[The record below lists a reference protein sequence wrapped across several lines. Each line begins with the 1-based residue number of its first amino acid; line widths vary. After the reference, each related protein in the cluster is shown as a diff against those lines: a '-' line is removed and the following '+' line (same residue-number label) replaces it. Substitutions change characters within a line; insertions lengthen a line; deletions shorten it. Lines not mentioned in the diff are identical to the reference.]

1 MHPDLGLDTILDGL
15 SSIDNGSYLGALKKI
30 LDSKKGTNVLDFSDL
45 FNEIDFDIDIDDE
58 EESIPKPAKKVLSP
72 KEKVMNLIKE
82 LKNDKEK
89 IMSLIE
95 KLFADG
101 IDEDL
106 MYLLQEKLSLY
117 FGYDETSSIDI
128 SEDINEESILLNIIE
143 LFNSIDF
150 KTNTLS
156 DKLKINMLKSLI
168 NEYKI
173 LKKA

>member
-1 MHPDLGLDTILDGL
+1 MHPDLDTLLDYM
-15 SSIDNGSYLGALKKI
+15 IDIEDKSYLEPLKKVVKAK
-30 LDSKKGTNVLDFSDL
+30 SSMEEFDFSDL
-45 FNEIDFDIDIDDE
+45 LNELIEFSETIE
-58 EESIPKPAKKVLSP
+58 KPIPKPAKKVLSP
-72 KEKVMNLIKE
+72 KEKAMNLIKE
-82 LKNDKEK
+82 LNNDKEK

-150 KTNTLS
+150 KANTLS